1 MKAIVFNITDRMSH
15 QIMPSVT
22 KAKKQGLNEK
32 KSNLFKISEANIDES
47 WEYELNASSVK

>member
-47 WEYELNASSVK
+47 